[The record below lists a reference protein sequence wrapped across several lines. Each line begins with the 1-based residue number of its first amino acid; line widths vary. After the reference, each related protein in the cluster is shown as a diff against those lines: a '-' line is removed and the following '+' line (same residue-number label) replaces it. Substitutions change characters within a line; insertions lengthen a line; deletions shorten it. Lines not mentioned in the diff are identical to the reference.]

1 MKLRYT
7 AVWVGMTAAAMVVTT
22 ACGSGGTKTASDAVD
37 KAVDKTD
44 MIMAALSRATDRT
57 EQLGS
62 AEVRMTT
69 TLGSG
74 KPIAADGTYSWGDG
88 YAFDIEM
95 DTKAVHM
102 EPLTDS
108 PTVRTLL
115 VDGAY
120 YYDVDPQPSGP
131 LAGKEWMKID
141 TSAVFGESG
150 ADALNS
156 AGGGASPSASMKSLK
171 YADDVEDLGR
181 EKVDGTSTTHYR
193 AVIDQKG
200 MGRFKDAYANEDNLF
215 GSMTGGSSSMT
226 MDVWVGAKDLPVRMT
241 QRFGTMKVTMDFDK
255 FGATKDI
262 AAPPAAQVGDLT
274 DAVKAAS

>member
-7 AVWVGMTAAAMVVTT
+7 AAWVGMTAAAMVVTS
-22 ACGSGGTKTASDAVD
+22 ACGSTGAKSASDAVD
-37 KAVDKTD
+37 KAAHKTD

-57 EQLGS
+57 EQSGS

-88 YAFDIEM
+88 YAFDVEM

-102 EPLTDS
+102 EPLTHS
-108 PTVRTLL
+108 PTVRTLF

-131 LAGKEWMKID
+131 LAGKEWMKVD
-141 TSAVFGESG
+141 SSAVFGESG

-156 AGGGASPSASMKSLK
+156 AGSGASPSASMKSLK
-171 YADDVEDLGR
+171 YADDVKNLGD
-181 EKVDGTSTTHYR
+181 EKVNGTSTTHYR

-200 MGRFKDAYANEDNLF
+200 MGRLKDAYANEDNLF
-215 GSMTGGSSSMT
+215 GSMTGGASSIT
-226 MDVWVGAKDLPVRMT
+226 MDVWVGAKDLPVRMS
-241 QRFGTMKVTMDFDK
+241 QRFGAMKVTMNFDK

-274 DAVKAAS
+274 DAVKNAN